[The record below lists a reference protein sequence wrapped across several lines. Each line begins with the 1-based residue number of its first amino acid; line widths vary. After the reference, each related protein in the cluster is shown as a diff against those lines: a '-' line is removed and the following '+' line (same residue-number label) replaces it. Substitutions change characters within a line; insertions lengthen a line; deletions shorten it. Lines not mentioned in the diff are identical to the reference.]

1 MRMREWIFRMRGG
14 IWTLLFIAIL
24 FMVRGTTPRIIAVSL
39 AVVALGQLWRCWSA
53 ASIGLYRGE
62 NVKALK
68 LATTGPYALMRNP
81 LYFGNFVIGLGWSLI
96 AGGWAVVIFTVS
108 FFVLY
113 VIVIIPHE
121 ESFLR
126 SKFGNEYEDYCM
138 RVGMFRPLSVNIKD
152 ITAPVD
158 WSIVKRSEVHT
169 IISTVTG
176 TAIII
181 GVSLCYT

>member
-1 MRMREWIFRMRGG
+1 MREWIFKMRGG

-24 FMVRGTTPRIIAVSL
+24 FMVRGTTPTVIAVSL
-39 AVVALGQLWRCWSA
+39 IVVAAGQLWRCWSA

-96 AGGWAVVIFTVS
+96 AGKWAVIIFTLS
-108 FFVLY
+108 FSVLY
-113 VIVIIPHE
+113 VMVIIPHE

-126 SKFGNEYEDYCM
+126 SKFGSEYEDYCT
-138 RVGMFRPLSVNIKD
+138 RVGMFWPLKINVED
-152 ITAPVD
+152 ITASVD
-158 WSIVKRSEVHT
+158 WEIVKRSEVHT

>member
-1 MRMREWIFRMRGG
+1 MKMREWVFRMRGG

-24 FMVRGTTPRIIAVSL
+24 LMVRSSSWGVIAVS
-39 AVVALGQLWRCWSA
+39 VVIVALGQVWRCWSA
-53 ASIGLYRGE
+53 GTIGLYRGE

-68 LATTGPYALMRNP
+68 LATSGPYALMRNP

-96 AGGWAVVIFTVS
+96 AGKWAVMIFAVS
-108 FFVLY
+108 FYVLY

-121 ESFLR
+121 EEFLR
-126 SKFGNEYEDYCM
+126 AKFGHEYEEYCT
-138 RVGMFRPLSVNIKD
+138 RVKMFRPVKLDITA

-158 WSIVKRSEVHT
+158 WDIIRKSEIHT
-169 IISTVTG
+169 IISTIIG
-176 TAIII
+176 TVIII